1 MPKANPQTVKYPPE
15 ELLFGRLIAGPIAN
29 NGTSDVTN
37 LIRIAPRVVCAT
49 GLSTT
54 RTDNVQ
60 LHATADVLT
69 DVINLNAGAL
79 QGIDRLNPLQLWSVK
94 AYRLWVENKT
104 GAPITNRAVRD
115 KYLVETLNTVLKLR
129 WGLSLDEE
137 DQRLEAK
144 FSLRKN
150 LAAGR
155 LPYRFPALS
164 EAELIRA
171 VWVAR
176 LMTAG
181 AASNEGIGDTI
192 TIPKGEKVILTAISS
207 EAPDG
212 VTDEVYVKVDRDKDQ
227 TDYLEINIAALPNS
241 LDWVETLWV
250 PAVEEMAVRL
260 VCQAAQ
266 AGGHRV
272 RYQYVRAPLT
282 LADKVKW
289 GLDMTEEEKT
299 TAQELDLYDRIA
311 AGIYPLGV

>member
-15 ELLFGRLIAGPIAN
+15 ELLFGRLMAGPIAA
-29 NGTSDVTN
+29 NGTSNVQN
-37 LIRIAPRVVCAT
+37 LIRIEPRVICAT

-79 QGIDRLNPLQLWSVK
+79 QGIDRLNPLQLWASK

-115 KYLVETLNTVLKLR
+115 KYLVEELNTVLKLR
-129 WGLSLDEE
+129 WGLELDAE
-137 DQRLEAK
+137 DERLEAK

-155 LPYRFPALS
+155 LPYRFPTLS
-164 EAELIRA
+164 EAELKRA

-181 AASNEGIGDTI
+181 ATSDEEIGETI
-192 TIPKGEKVILTAISS
+192 TIPRDEKVILTAIAS
-207 EAPDG
+207 EAPDAI
-212 VTDEVYVKVDRDKDQ
+212 TDEVYVKVDRDKDQ

-250 PAVEEMAVRL
+250 PAVEEMKVRL
-260 VCQAAQ
+260 VCTAAQ

-272 RYQYVRAPLT
+272 RYQYVRAPLI

-289 GLDMTEEEKT
+289 GLEMTLDEKS
-299 TAQELDLYDRIA
+299 TAQELDLFDRIS
-311 AGIYPLGV
+311 AGIYPLGA

>member
-15 ELLFGRLIAGPIAN
+15 ELLFGRLIAGPIAA
-29 NGTSDVTN
+29 NGTSNVQN
-37 LIRIAPRVVCAT
+37 IIRIEPRIICST

-79 QGIDRLNPLQLWSVK
+79 QGIDRLNPLQLWAAK

-115 KYLVETLNTVLKLR
+115 KYLVEALNTVLKLR
-129 WGLSLDEE
+129 WGKELDAE
-137 DQRLEAK
+137 DERLEAK
-144 FSLRKN
+144 FDLRRN

-155 LPYRFPALS
+155 LPYRFPTLS
-164 EAELIRA
+164 EWELSRA

-181 AASNEGIGDTI
+181 AGSDEGIGDTI
-192 TIPKGEKVILTAISS
+192 TIPKGEKAILTAIAS
-207 EAPDG
+207 EAPDV

-227 TDYLEINIAALPNS
+227 ADYLEINIAALPNS

-260 VCQAAQ
+260 VCQNAQ

-289 GLDMTEEEKT
+289 GLEMTAEEKT
-299 TAQELDLYDRIA
+299 NAEDHDLYDRIA
-311 AGIYPLGV
+311 AGIYPLGA